1 MKKSNNKIKYILT
14 ERYFDMDNN
23 ERAVKGRL
31 IGTLKNDG
39 MGHKYPKAAERI
51 KRDYSVQIVD
61 HEDNPDLVAAINPET
76 NMIYIND
83 IVVDGLFSE
92 DIKLA
97 TYIKGAVCMLLR
109 HELGHSLLKHFIR
122 EFKLLETSAG
132 KDFADHVGNFAS
144 RSMSHL
150 LNILEDLDLD
160 KLYSPLDRT
169 YVKEMKI
176 CGQTI
181 HGLLPELYAKE
192 WKGATLEEMWKGLQT
207 KIDNLE
213 NEIRNASFEEVDKR
227 IKDIKDKDAEKLAL
241 YGKLATTDDNY
252 IRDKIMDVK
261 GMYKLNDRASII
273 PTDDPNEFVDS
284 GCLMPTINEEGELTL
299 MPLNK
304 KLQGVCKVLV
314 DHFNNVNNKLFTEQD
329 ILDLRKKIANTSILQ
344 SVDLF
349 DDKKCVLY
357 SPEEKAIA
365 QEMLKLYKTD
375 YQKWYEKFNQAIA
388 KFLAYCKEKF
398 SDDDPSLTEAE
409 VLKLSVAALVEA
421 VKDSSV
427 DKELS
432 DFLAKYLKDTYNY
445 DL

>member
-1 MKKSNNKIKYILT
+1 MRKNNNKIKYTLT

-51 KRDYSVQIVD
+51 KRDYAVQIVD
-61 HEDNPDLVAAINPET
+61 HEDAPDLIAAINPET
-76 NMIYIND
+76 NMIYISD
-83 IVVDGLFSE
+83 VVVDGLFSD

-122 EFKLLETSAG
+122 EFKLLEESAG
-132 KDFADHVGNFAS
+132 KEFAEHVGNFAS

-150 LNILEDLDLD
+150 LNVLEDLDLD

-192 WKGATLEEMWKGLQT
+192 WKGATLENMWKGLQT
-207 KIDNLE
+207 KIDTLE
-213 NEIRNASFEEVDKR
+213 NEIRNASFEEVDKK
-227 IKDIKDKDAEKLAL
+227 IKDIKDKDAEKFEL

-261 GMYKLNDRASII
+261 GGYKFDARPSRI
-273 PTDDPNEFVDS
+273 PTDDPNEFVEK
-284 GCLMPTINEEGELTL
+284 GCLMPTINEEGELTF

-304 KLQGVCKVLV
+304 KLQVICKSVV
-314 DHFNNVNNKLFTEQD
+314 DHFNDVNNKLFTEQD
-329 ILDLRKKIANTSILQ
+329 IIDLRKKIANSSILQ
-344 SVDLF
+344 AVDLF

-375 YQKWYEKFNQAIA
+375 YQKWYDKFNAAVTEFI
-388 KFLAYCKEKF
+388 AYCTEKF
-398 SDDDPSLTEAE
+398 SEDDPSLTEIE
-409 VLKLSVAALVEA
+409 LLKLSVATLTDAI
-421 VKDSSV
+421 KDSSV
-427 DKELS
+427 DKELG